1 MNETPPSFASAI
13 AIVSFETACMIADV
27 MGMFIES
34 FGSSPF
40 LNFTSGVFSETL
52 FGMHLSDE

>member
-13 AIVSFETACMIADV
+13 AILSFETACMIADV
-27 MGMFIES
+27 IGMFIEI

-40 LNFTSGVFSETL
+40 LNFTSGVLRETL